1 MAEQSS
7 CTVGRIGCIVAAS
20 LVIICCL
27 IGAVAY
33 FVSGDSTVVN
43 QGQGDDTS
51 VIQKSSGFHVLE
63 VNAEGLTCEKSGWV
77 LIEIICVLLSIGL
90 GLTLTN
96 LGHYCY
102 RKKVFKGKAKKAL
115 MIRRQCCLPMNQR
128 LS

>member
-51 VIQKSSGFHVLE
+51 VIQKSSWFHVLE
-63 VNAEGLTCEKSGWV
+63 V
-77 LIEIICVLLSIGL
+77 
-90 GLTLTN
+90 
-96 LGHYCY
+96 
-102 RKKVFKGKAKKAL
+102 
-115 MIRRQCCLPMNQR
+115 
-128 LS
+128 